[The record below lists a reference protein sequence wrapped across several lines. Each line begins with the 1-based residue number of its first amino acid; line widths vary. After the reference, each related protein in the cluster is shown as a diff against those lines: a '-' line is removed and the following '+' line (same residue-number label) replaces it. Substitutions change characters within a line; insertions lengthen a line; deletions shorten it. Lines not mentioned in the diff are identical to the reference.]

1 MSHSITTMPDWGYLT
16 TELVS
21 YLQADAMAV
30 TLAGMHTIE
39 HEYNAQYIARHYQY
53 QLPLGKLQLLELT
66 LYLHYDTESAD
77 IEAVRMTAVKSA
89 LTWYKSLS
97 SQDGDNTSLGYEA
110 MIFDIQLVGGS
121 SSLIQDD
128 NGDSANHSN
137 SALQR
142 LKHNFGVRYF
152 LEDLVVDMSESMQQ
166 LQVFS
171 WDDWYSIAAAVRTP
185 CELWRFLAYHLEQL
199 QQSAVNHIPSFE
211 SEDALVERFLQSS
224 DLFAPAIIVDNALIK
239 NEVQDEPNSA
249 LVAITL
255 AYKNQSSTAQMYHQ
269 HMIQAA
275 TIWSQLSRQMID
287 TYGKKHIANND
298 EQLAIPL
305 ARWQQ
310 QLLDES
316 LFSRHE
322 LIRTLYRHPKQ
333 SAALQKDGYVV
344 HQHSYESLGRH
355 YVLVFYGH
363 ESKGPNSKA
372 AVQPKLAK
380 IAQDVATRLPII
392 ELHHVVVLGIDFI
405 TENNENFFDIDLW
418 IQPVDAMTQRERQL
432 TKQMQKLKQQELD
445 KQNMPPASSVEDGKP
460 AKAQK
465 EKLPQVQMS
474 LTIPARKDKQ

>member
-16 TELVS
+16 TELVN
-21 YLQADAMAV
+21 YLQADAKAV
-30 TLAGMHTIE
+30 TLTGMHTIE

-66 LYLHYDTESAD
+66 LYLPYDTKSVE

-89 LTWYKSLS
+89 LTWYKSLL
-97 SQDGDNTSLGYEA
+97 SQNEDNESVGYEA
-110 MIFDIQLVGGS
+110 LIFDIQLVGKS
-121 SSLIQDD
+121 SSF
-128 NGDSANHSN
+128 NKNDSVGETT

-199 QQSAVNHIPSFE
+199 QRSAINHIASFE
-211 SEDALVERFLQSS
+211 SEGALVERFLQSP
-224 DLFAPAIIVDNALIK
+224 DLFAPAIAVDNALIK
-239 NEVQDEPNSA
+239 NEAQDEPNSA

-255 AYKNQSSTAQMYHQ
+255 AYKNQSSTAQMYRQ

-275 TIWSQLSRQMID
+275 TIWSQLSMQMID
-287 TYGKKHIANND
+287 TYGKKHVVNSD
-298 EQLAIPL
+298 EQAEIPL
-305 ARWQQ
+305 AHWQQ

-333 SAALQKDGYVV
+333 SASLQKDGYVV

-355 YVLVFYGH
+355 YVLVFYSQ

-405 TENNENFFDIDLW
+405 TENNEHFFDVDLW
-418 IQPVDAMTQRERQL
+418 IQPVNAMTQRERQL

-445 KQNMPPASSVEDGKP
+445 KQNTPPSSNLDGSKS
-460 AKAQK
+460 AKAK
-465 EKLPQVQMS
+465 TEKLPQVQMS
-474 LTIPARKDKQ
+474 LTIPARKDKH

>member
-30 TLAGMHTIE
+30 TLAGMYTIE

-66 LYLHYDTESAD
+66 LYLPYDTESAD
-77 IEAVRMTAVKSA
+77 IDAVRMTAVKSA
-89 LTWYKSLS
+89 LSWYKSLS
-97 SQDGDNTSLGYEA
+97 SQNEDNILAGYEA
-110 MIFDIQLVGGS
+110 LIFDIQLVGGG
-121 SSLIQDD
+121 SSLSQ
-128 NGDSANHSN
+128 GDREDEKN

-171 WDDWYSIAAAVRTP
+171 WDDWYSIAVAVRTP
-185 CELWRFLAYHLEQL
+185 CELWRFLAYHLAQL

-211 SEDALVERFLQSS
+211 SEDALVEQFLQSP
-224 DLFAPAIIVDNALIK
+224 DLFATAIAVDNALIK
-239 NEVQDEPNSA
+239 SKVQEAPNSA
-249 LVAITL
+249 LVAMKL
-255 AYKNQSSTAQMYHQ
+255 AYKNRSTTAQMYHQ
-269 HMIQAA
+269 HMEQAA
-275 TIWSQLSRQMID
+275 TLWSQLSMQMID
-287 TYGKKHIANND
+287 TYSKKQISND
-298 EQLAIPL
+298 GNQLEVPL
-305 ARWQQ
+305 AHWQQ

-333 SAALQKDGYVV
+333 STSLQKEGYVV

-355 YVLVFYGH
+355 YVLVFYGQ

-405 TENNENFFDIDLW
+405 TEKDESFFDIDLW

-445 KQNMPPASSVEDGKP
+445 KQNTPPASSVESGKP

-474 LTIPARKDKQ
+474 LTIPARKNKQ

>member
-1 MSHSITTMPDWGYLT
+1 MPDWGYLT

-30 TLAGMHTIE
+30 TLAGMHTVE

-66 LYLHYDTESAD
+66 LYLPYDIESAD

-89 LTWYKSLS
+89 LTWYKSLL
-97 SQDGDNTSLGYEA
+97 SQNEDNASVGYEA
-110 MIFDIQLVGGS
+110 LIFDIQRVGGD
-121 SSLIQDD
+121 SSLAQDSD
-128 NGDSANHSN
+128 DKTT

-171 WDDWYSIAAAVRTP
+171 WEDWYSIAAAVRTP

-199 QQSAVNHIPSFE
+199 QHSAINHVPSFE
-211 SEDALVERFLQSS
+211 SEDALVKRFLQSPV
-224 DLFAPAIIVDNALIK
+224 LLTPAIAVDNTLIK

-275 TIWSQLSRQMID
+275 TIWSQLSMQMID
-287 TYGKKHIANND
+287 TYGKKHVTSSD
-298 EQLAIPL
+298 EQTETPL
-305 ARWQQ
+305 AHWRQ

-355 YVLVFYGH
+355 YVLVFYGQK
-363 ESKGPNSKA
+363 SKGPNSKA

-445 KQNMPPASSVEDGKP
+445 KKSTPSASSVKDDKL